1 MAEYFDLLSPTGEP
15 LGITKERNAVHRD
28 GDWHPSVHIFV
39 IQGDRVLLQRR
50 KWDKESFPGKL
61 DLACTGHV
69 DTGEDYLTAARREL
83 QEELNLTAGADDL
96 RYLFTQKLEVDAD
109 FGHGRFVSNEHC
121 RVYLLNP
128 AVPLTTLRYQA
139 EEIDELVWVDR
150 HTDIT
155 GADYCLLP
163 AEWNKA
169 MGLVF
174 GE

>member
-69 DTGEDYLTAARREL
+69 VYIVFYLVL
-83 QEELNLTAGADDL
+83 QLQLGAVCHGVFHVQL
-96 RYLFTQKLEVDAD
+96 VHLVALYLYHTFT
-109 FGHGRFVSNEHC
+109 
-121 RVYLLNP
+121 
-128 AVPLTTLRYQA
+128 PLFYQPHMA
-139 EEIDELVWVDR
+139 QL
-150 HTDIT
+150 
-155 GADYCLLP
+155 
-163 AEWNKA
+163 
-169 MGLVF
+169 
-174 GE
+174 

>member
-69 DTGEDYLTAARREL
+69 DAGEDYLTAARREL
-83 QEELNLTAGADDL
+83 QGGA
-96 RYLFTQKLEVDAD
+96 EP
-109 FGHGRFVSNEHC
+109 GRRC
-121 RVYLLNP
+121 R
-128 AVPLTTLRYQA
+128 
-139 EEIDELVWVDR
+139 
-150 HTDIT
+150 
-155 GADYCLLP
+155 
-163 AEWNKA
+163 
-169 MGLVF
+169 
-174 GE
+174 

>member
-50 KWDKESFPGKL
+50 KWDKESFPGTL

-69 DTGEDYLTAARREL
+69 DAGEDYLTAARREL
-83 QEELNLTAGADDL
+83 QEELNLAAGADDL
-96 RYLFTQKLEVDAD
+96 HYLFTQKLEVDAD

-128 AVPLTTLRYQA
+128 AVPLTTLRYQP

-163 AEWNKA
+163 AEWHKA
-169 MGLVF
+169 MGLIF
-174 GE
+174 GA

>member
-1 MAEYFDLLSPTGEP
+1 MTEYFDLLSPTGEP

-69 DTGEDYLTAARREL
+69 DAGEDYLTAARREL
-83 QEELNLTAGADDL
+83 QEELNLSA
-96 RYLFTQKLEVDAD
+96 V
-109 FGHGRFVSNEHC
+109 GHGRFVSNEHC

-128 AVPLTTLRYQA
+128 TVPLTTLRYQA

-163 AEWNKA
+163 AEWHKA
-169 MGLVF
+169 MGLIF

>member
-69 DTGEDYLTAARREL
+69 DAGEDYLTAARREL
-83 QEELNLTAGADDL
+83 QEELNLAAGADDL
-96 RYLFTQKLEVDAD
+96 RYLFTQKL
-109 FGHGRFVSNEHC
+109 G
-121 RVYLLNP
+121 VYLLNP

-163 AEWNKA
+163 AEWHKA
-169 MGLVF
+169 MGLIF
-174 GE
+174 GA

>member
-15 LGITKERNAVHRD
+15 MGITKERNAVHRD

-69 DTGEDYLTAARREL
+69 DAGEDYLTAARREL
-83 QEELNLTAGADDL
+83 QKELNLAAGADD
-96 RYLFTQKLEVDAD
+96 
-109 FGHGRFVSNEHC
+109 
-121 RVYLLNP
+121 
-128 AVPLTTLRYQA
+128 LRYQA

-163 AEWNKA
+163 AEWHKA
-169 MGLVF
+169 MGLIF
-174 GE
+174 GA

>member
-69 DTGEDYLTAARREL
+69 D
-83 QEELNLTAGADDL
+83 AG
-96 RYLFTQKLEVDAD
+96 YLFTQKLEVDAD

-163 AEWNKA
+163 AEWHKA
-169 MGLVF
+169 MGLIF

>member
-39 IQGDRVLLQRR
+39 VRGDRVLLQRR

-69 DTGEDYLTAARREL
+69 DAGENYLA
-83 QEELNLTAGADDL
+83 AGADDL
-96 RYLFTQKLEVDAD
+96 RYLFTQKLEVDAN

-121 RVYLLNP
+121 RVYLLAP
-128 AVPLTTLRYQA
+128 TVPLTTLRYQA

-155 GADYCLLP
+155 GGDYCLLP
-163 AEWNKA
+163 AEWHKA
-169 MGLVF
+169 MGLIF
-174 GE
+174 GA

>member
-1 MAEYFDLLSPTGEP
+1 MAEYFDLLSPTGAP
-15 LGITKERNAVHRD
+15 LGVTKARDAVHRD

-39 IQGDRVLLQRR
+39 VRGDRVLLQRR
-50 KWDKESFPGKL
+50 RRDKESFPGKL

-69 DTGEDYLTAARREL
+69 DAGEDYLTAARREL

-109 FGHGRFVSNEHC
+109 FGRGRFVSNEHC

-128 AVPLTTLRYQA
+128 HLPLTTLRYQA
-139 EEIDELVWVDR
+139 EEIEELVWIDR

-155 GADYCLLP
+155 GKEYCLLP
-163 AEWNKA
+163 AEWHKT
-169 MGLVF
+169 MRMIF

>member
-69 DTGEDYLTAARREL
+69 DAGEDYLTAARREL
-83 QEELNLTAGADDL
+83 QEELNLAACPMRAFWWTMW
-96 RYLFTQKLEVDAD
+96 
-109 FGHGRFVSNEHC
+109 HGSWNTKKTC
-121 RVYLLNP
+121 R
-128 AVPLTTLRYQA
+128 A
-139 EEIDELVWVDR
+139 
-150 HTDIT
+150 
-155 GADYCLLP
+155 
-163 AEWNKA
+163 
-169 MGLVF
+169 
-174 GE
+174 